1 MLVPAP
7 TQVLTLALGIGV
19 VLNASMAVVALR
31 GDSSPDTEPI
41 EAEPIEAEPVGAA
54 RAGTVAPRTAAGRI
68 RMIEQVFRLPVEE
81 FPRST
86 PPPPTH
92 SEKGVA
98 SWYDAPRATCAHK
111 SIKKGTVVTVTRP
124 ATGATVTCKVA
135 DRGPFIEG
143 RIIDLSRDTFV
154 ALAGADVGVF
164 DVRIQW

>member
-1 MLVPAP
+1 MLVPVP

-41 EAEPIEAEPVGAA
+41 EAEPIGAA

-92 SEKGVA
+92 AEKGVA

-164 DVRIQW
+164 DVSIQW